1 MATKQKKQLIE
12 IKTHLFDNDILAID
26 DYSLNHSAD
35 DDKEYL
41 NYDLWAQLPRGKAYV
56 KDVATGETIAKL
68 HGVPKFG
75 ADNMVYGKG
84 LDDNW
89 DTIVFTEKANGEAFH
104 VSGFRHNGN
113 LYAIGGSKNVHILVN
128 LNDDVDQQFLDI
140 VERQPK
146 RVDYATKMLKAFL
159 QLPNYRKVLDFCV
172 SKGTTFVGEYINP
185 EHEHIVDYDREHILF
200 FAITHPDSLYTWCSP
215 VEAQKIFKDLGVEAV
230 EAIVGN
236 RQTIDAI
243 KEDFYNRKNSEGS
256 VIYYVANG
264 QTVYM
269 QKYKNKQY
277 TVLRTIREMYKSGAG
292 LAKLSNR
299 LNEYHLVLTDDEKKD
314 YITFFQWLK
323 QNKTADE
330 PFSIRLWYR
339 YVKSG
344 KTLVDK
350 SSRTVVL
357 LVGLPGSGKTTVGTQ
372 LAVQM
377 SLDGQPATY
386 VDQDLYRSNPI
397 FLANAFKDI
406 LFNKPEIQTVFHG
419 KTNINAD
426 TRDKSLGAVTTES
439 LYIIYLESTTEESVK
454 RIGKRQFHYNLKHN
468 DPKVKSTVASFKQS
482 LQIPVDSEFSMYPG
496 FKGILMINTEL
507 SVLDKLNLVSKFIG
521 YNKFFTETIDFV
533 WPSYI
538 GIKLNRYPIDQ
549 KVLPIF
555 QEKVEP
561 EAPGLKKQDDYHITL
576 LHSSDYP
583 MYPQMLLDLNKLSG
597 QVEQVIGKNIAYN
610 QRIAAIEVSI
620 KAPHKNKHPHITYAR
635 ADGVSPY
642 ESNEL
647 LDSYG
652 VARVSL
658 GDIVLDNGHITL
670 Y

>member
-12 IKTHLFDNDILAID
+12 IKTHLFDNERLSID

-41 NYDLWAQLPRGKAYV
+41 NYELWAQLPRGKAYV

-84 LDDNW
+84 LNDDW

-104 VSGFRHNGN
+104 VSGFRYNGN

-128 LNDDVDQQFLDI
+128 LDGDVDQQFLDI
-140 VERQPK
+140 ATRQPK

-159 QLPNYRKVLDFCV
+159 QLPGYRKVLDFCV
-172 SKGTTFVGEYINP
+172 ENGTTFVGEYINP

-200 FAITHPDSLYTWCSP
+200 FAITKPDSLYTWCSP
-215 VEAQKIFKDLGVEAV
+215 VEAQQIFEDLGVEAV

-243 KEDFYNRKNSEGS
+243 KLDFYNRKNSEGS
-256 VIYYVANG
+256 VIYYVTGG
-264 QTVYM
+264 QTTYM

-277 TVLRTIREMYKSGAG
+277 TVLRTIREMYKSSAG

-323 QNKTADE
+323 QNKIADE

-339 YVKSG
+339 YVKAG
-344 KTLVDK
+344 KKLLDK
-350 SSRTVVL
+350 SDRTVVL
-357 LVGLPGSGKTTVGTQ
+357 FVGLPGSGKTTIGTQ
-372 LAVQM
+372 LAVKM
-377 SLDGQPATY
+377 SLGGQPATY
-386 VDQDLYRSNPI
+386 VDQDLYKSNPI

-406 LFNKPEIQTVFHG
+406 LVNRPEIHTVFHG
-419 KTNINAD
+419 KTNINTD
-426 TRDKSLGAVTTES
+426 TRDKSLGAVTTET
-439 LYIIYLESTTEESVK
+439 LYVVYLESTTDESVK

-482 LQIPVDSEFSMYPG
+482 LQVPLDNEFSMYPG
-496 FKGILMINTEL
+496 YKGTLMINTEL

-521 YNKFFTETIDFV
+521 YDKFFTETIDFV

-538 GIKLNRYPIDQ
+538 GIKLNRYQIDQ
-549 KVLPIF
+549 KVQRIF
-555 QEKVEP
+555 EEKVLP
-561 EAPGLKKQDDYHITL
+561 EAPGLKKQDEYHITL
-576 LHSSDYP
+576 LHSNDYP
-583 MYPQMLLDLNKLSG
+583 MYPQMLLSLNKLSG
-597 QVEQVIGKNIAYN
+597 QAEQVIGKSLVYN
-610 QRIAAIEVSI
+610 DKIAAIEVELDV
-620 KAPHKNKHPHITYAR
+620 PHKNKHPHITYAR
-635 ADGVSPY
+635 ADGVSPF
-642 ESNEL
+642 ESNAL
-647 LDSYG
+647 LADSNSIRIPIDG
-652 VARVSL
+652 L
-658 GDIVLDNGHITL
+658 LLDNGYITL